1 VDKRTIAMLSSIVR
15 NWNSVNRRQ
24 MFRQGGLLTLLGAVR
39 PAAVFAAATPAAPA
53 PAKSFEAGGAIYRA
67 IGVRPL
73 VNARGT
79 FTIITGSET
88 LPSVKEAMDEASRSF
103 VQMDELMEGVGKR
116 LAEVTGAPWGIVT
129 AGCCAALTHCTSAS
143 IAGTNPERMQRLPDL
158 TGLKNEVII
167 PEYSRNVYDHAI
179 RMVGT
184 TIITVHN
191 TDELEKAFNDR
202 TAMSYILAG
211 PGDEGPLG
219 TEVVAEA
226 CKRHNVPLIVDAAAE
241 ILTMPNVH
249 LKRGATAVAYSG
261 GKCIRGPQAAGLLLG
276 DKNLLQ
282 AAWLNSAP
290 HHAFGRSLKVG
301 KEEIMGMLAAVEAW
315 TKRDYDGEMKLW
327 ESWLDGIATN
337 LKKISGVTTQ
347 IEPPEGLSNRTPI
360 LRIAWDGAQLGIT
373 GEDVRA
379 HLLDTEPRIVLGSA
393 HGKRPDQ
400 MASGVSITPYML
412 MPGDDKIVSDRLHQV
427 LSKPPHLDPLPE
439 VPQGDPVSVA
449 GQWQLEMQFD
459 RGNATHNLIF
469 EQSGADLVGTHYGEY
484 GSGDLQGKMHATQ
497 IAFRSSQRIGGQIL
511 NYEFSG
517 AVDGDKMGG
526 DVSLGEYGAARWTA
540 QRHQYHVPGGV
551 VRPVKRS

>member
-1 VDKRTIAMLSSIVR
+1 MLSSIVR

-24 MFRQGGLLTLLGAVR
+24 LFRQGGLLTLLGVVR
-39 PAAVFAAATPAAPA
+39 PAHAAAAPA
-53 PAKSFEAGGAIYRA
+53 PATAKTSEGSGAIYRA
-67 IGVRPL
+67 IGVRPV

-88 LPSVKEAMDEASRSF
+88 LPSVKDAMDEASRSF
-103 VQMDELMEGVGKR
+103 VQMDELMEGVSKR
-116 LAEVTGAPWGIVT
+116 LAEITGAPWGIIT

-184 TIITVHN
+184 KIITVN
-191 TDELEKAFNDR
+191 SPAELDSAFSDR
-202 TAMSYILAG
+202 TAMAYILAG

-219 TEVVAEA
+219 TAVVAEA
-226 CKRHNVPLIVDAAAE
+226 CKRHNVPLVVDAAAE
-241 ILTMPNVH
+241 ILTIPNVH

-282 AAWLNSAP
+282 AAWVNSAP
-290 HHAFGRSLKVG
+290 HHAFGRALKVG
-301 KEEIMGMLAAVEAW
+301 KEEIMGMLAAVDAW

-327 ESWLDGIATN
+327 ESWLDDISAN
-337 LKKISGVTTQ
+337 LKKIPGVTTR
-347 IEPPEGLSNRTPI
+347 IEPPEGLSNKTPI
-360 LRIAWDGAQLGIT
+360 LRIEWDGAQLGIT

-379 HLLDTEPRIVLGSA
+379 HLLDTEPRVVLGSA
-393 HGKRPDQ
+393 HGRRPDQ

-412 MPGDDKIVSDRLHQV
+412 MPGDDKIVSDRLHLV
-427 LSKPPHLDPLPE
+427 LSKPPKLDPIPE
-439 VPQGDPVSVA
+439 LPQGDPVSVD
-449 GQWQLEMQFD
+449 GQWQLEMHFD
-459 RGNATHNLIF
+459 RGSATHTLIF
-469 EQSGADLVGTHYGEY
+469 EQHGADLLGTHNGEFVT
-484 GSGDLQGKMHATQ
+484 GDLQGKMHSNQ
-497 IAFRSSQRIGGQIL
+497 IKFRSSQRIEGQIL
-511 NYEFSG
+511 SYEFSG

-526 DVSLGEYGAARWTA
+526 DVALGEYGSARWTA
-540 QRHQYHVPGGV
+540 QRHQYHTPGGV

>member
-1 VDKRTIAMLSSIVR
+1 MLSSIVR
-15 NWNSVNRRQ
+15 NWNGVNRREL
-24 MFRQGGLLTLLGAVR
+24 FRRGGVLTLLGATR
-39 PAAVFAAATPAAPA
+39 PALASTPAAPTTPAA
-53 PAKSFEAGGAIYRA
+53 PVKSFENSGAIYRA
-67 IGVRPL
+67 IGVRPV

-79 FTIITGSET
+79 FTIITGSQT

-116 LAEVTGAPWGIVT
+116 LAEVTQAPWGIIT
-129 AGCCAALTHCTSAS
+129 AGCCAALTHCTSAA

-158 TGLKNEVII
+158 TGMKNEVII

-184 TIITVHN
+184 KIITVHN
-191 TDELEKAFNDR
+191 ADELEKAFNER
-202 TAMSYILAG
+202 TVMAYILAG

-219 TEVVAEA
+219 TTVVAEA
-226 CKRHNVPLIVDAAAE
+226 CKRHNVPLVVDAAAE
-241 ILTMPNVH
+241 ILTIPNVH
-249 LKRGATAVAYSG
+249 LQRGATAVAYSG

-276 DKNLLQ
+276 DKNWLQ
-282 AAWLNSAP
+282 AAWVNSAP

-327 ESWLDGIATN
+327 ESWLDGISGN
-337 LKKISGVTTQ
+337 LKKISGVTTR
-347 IEPPEGLSNRTPI
+347 IEPPDGLSNKTPI
-360 LRIAWDGAQLGIT
+360 LRIDWDGAALGIT

-393 HGKRPDQ
+393 HGRRPDQ

-427 LSKPPHLDPLPE
+427 LTKPPKLDPIAEP
-439 VPQGDPVSVA
+439 PTGDAAMVG

-459 RGNATHNLIF
+459 RGSAIHTLIF
-469 EQSGADLVGTHYGEY
+469 EQTGSDLVGTHNGEFVT
-484 GSGDLQGKMHATQ
+484 GDLQGKLHANQ
-497 IAFRSSQRIGGQIL
+497 IKFRSSQRIEGQL
-511 NYEFSG
+511 LSYEFSG
-517 AVDGDKMGG
+517 TVDGDKMGG
-526 DVSLGEYGAARWTA
+526 GVSLGEYGAARWTA
-540 QRHQYHVPGGV
+540 QRHQYHTPGGV

>member
-1 VDKRTIAMLSSIVR
+1 MRSIVK
-15 NWNSVNRRQ
+15 NWNPVSRRHL
-24 MFRQGGLLTLLGAVR
+24 FRQGGVLTLLGVAR
-39 PAAVFAAATPAAPA
+39 PGLTAAAAPA
-53 PAKSFEAGGAIYRA
+53 KTFEASGTIYRA
-67 IGVRPL
+67 IGVRPV

-116 LAEVTGAPWGIVT
+116 LAGITGAPWGIVT

-158 TGLKNEVII
+158 TGMKNEVII

-184 TIITVHN
+184 KIITVN
-191 TDELEKAFNDR
+191 SPAELEKAFNER
-202 TAMSYILAG
+202 TAMAYILAG

-219 TEVVAEA
+219 TAVVAEA
-226 CKRHNVPLIVDAAAE
+226 CQRNNVPLIVDAAAE
-241 ILTMPNVH
+241 ILTIPNVH

-282 AAWLNSAP
+282 AAWVNSAP

-327 ESWLDGIATN
+327 ESWLDGIAAN
-337 LKKISGVTTQ
+337 LKKISGISTR
-347 IEPPEGLSNRTPI
+347 IEAPEGLSNKTPI
-360 LRIAWDGAQLGIT
+360 LRIEWDGEKLGIT

-379 HLLDTEPRIVLGSA
+379 HLLDSEPRIVLGSA
-393 HGKRPDQ
+393 HGRRPDQ

-412 MPGDDKIVSDRLHQV
+412 MPGDDKIVSERLHQV
-427 LSKPPHLDPLPE
+427 LSRPPRLDPLPE
-439 VPQGDPVSVA
+439 VPQGDPVSVG

-459 RGNATHNLIF
+459 RGSALHTLVF
-469 EQSGADLVGTHYGEY
+469 EQTGADLVGTHKGEY
-484 GSGDLQGKMHATQ
+484 VTGDLQGKLHANQ
-497 IAFRSSQRIGGQIL
+497 IKFRSSQRIEGQIL
-511 NYEFSG
+511 SYEFSG
-517 AVDGDKMGG
+517 TVDGDKMGG
-526 DVSLGEYGAARWTA
+526 DVALGEYGTARWTA
-540 QRHQYHVPGGV
+540 QRHQYHTPGGV